1 MELFQLVNPDRMSI
15 TCVGYA
21 PSCRRRCRNPIA
33 HHNIQAAKAV
43 MRQLVGPGV
52 KDADL
57 KGMLYDLA
65 EYTLCRRYH
74 QDQATEVSARWFGM
88 VQRHGDDE
96 DDRGSDTSNDDD
108 NDSDDGASSTSGSS
122 TDSNDDDNNDNE
134 EELRRRFDELETLQ
148 REFEELLQR
157 QRQSLQDRGSRSTHN
172 RQARQS
178 QENRRQSC
186 ESRRSTTTHERRYHE
201 EALRNAEQVRQEE
214 AYRDAQ
220 RNREATREKLR
231 RDRAEQAKRED
242 AQRQAQAQREAEV
255 KAKAKA
261 KAEAEAKAK
270 AEAEAERIRKEAE
283 AERARLNR
291 EHQAKEEKERQSRVS
306 SWETAWLRYEAAWAE
321 IGPNGAHID
330 TDIRTS
336 QIWPTKSGS
345 FASCCE
351 EDVRAFFRCQPGD
364 VSRRIL
370 RRQALRWHPDR
381 AARLF
386 AGVADEVVVREL
398 LRTVTMISQ
407 VVIGVM
413 AIAAQ

>member
-1 MELFQLVNPDRMSI
+1 MEFFQLVNPDRMSI

-33 HHNIQAAKAV
+33 HHNVQAAKAV

-52 KDADL
+52 KDTDL

-74 QDQATEVSARWFGM
+74 QGQATEVSARWFGM
-88 VQRHGDDE
+88 VQRHRDDQ

-108 NDSDDGASSTSGSS
+108 NDSDDGASSISSSS
-122 TDSNDDDNNDNE
+122 TDSNDDDNNDNT

-157 QRQSLQDRGSRSTHN
+157 QRQSLQDRGSRSTHVK
-172 RQARQS
+172 QARQP
-178 QENRRQSC
+178 QDNRQQSC
-186 ESRRSTTTHERRYHE
+186 ESRRSTTTHDRRDHE
-201 EALRNAEQVRQEE
+201 EALRNAGQVRQEE
-214 AYRDAQ
+214 AYRIAQ
-220 RNREATREKLR
+220 RNREAAREQLR
-231 RDRAEQAKRED
+231 RDRVEQTKREK
-242 AQRQAQAQREAEV
+242 AQRQAQTQREAE
-255 KAKAKA
+255 AK
-261 KAEAEAKAK
+261 AKAK

-283 AERARLNR
+283 AEKARLNR
-291 EHQAKEEKERQSRVS
+291 ERQAKEEKERQSRLT

-321 IGPNGAHID
+321 ISPNGAHIE
-330 TDIRTS
+330 TDIRSS
-336 QIWPTKSGS
+336 QIWPTKTGS

-351 EDVRAFFRCQPGD
+351 GDVTAFFRCQPGD

-386 AGVADEVVVREL
+386 AGVADEMVVREL